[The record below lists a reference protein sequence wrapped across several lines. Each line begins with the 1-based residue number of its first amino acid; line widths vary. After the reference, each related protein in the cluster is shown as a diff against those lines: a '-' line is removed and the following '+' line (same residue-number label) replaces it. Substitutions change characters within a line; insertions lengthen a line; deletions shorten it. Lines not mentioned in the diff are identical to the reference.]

1 MYICGKNVRTL
12 VTQGFTLWELHQM
25 WFGNKSSVGPL
36 AFLSTSCSFKS
47 LLVNRSINP
56 SSSAW
61 TSFWPKISE
70 SYYPLF
76 PNQSHP
82 SRFSFVPSLSYYRSP
97 PGWEWAETQPVRV
110 RPPGDH
116 IGIKFFTIVKK
127 NHFHQ
132 SHQQKI
138 IKISQFELEQSW
150 NDWNGKTKFPNCRLR
165 SPSFWWRVFPKA
177 KQTTFAIFKL
187 PSKLRSDLSWRR
199 CLWENK
205 NCAIIVR
212 EKIFW
217 KNYPGSILRPSSPG
231 DAGA

>member
-1 MYICGKNVRTL
+1 MAKQKIASAWIENSAFNTLLCCPRVFLNSIWIGFPCIFVGKRQNSCNTRLHLLTITSNVIW
-12 VTQGFTLWELHQM
+12 QQINCWA
-25 WFGNKSSVGPL
+25 NSVGPL

-82 SRFSFVPSLSYYRSP
+82 SRFSFVPSLSYYLSP

-116 IGIKFFTIVKK
+116 IGIKFFVKK

-132 SHQQKI
+132 RHQQKI
-138 IKISQFELEQSW
+138 IKISQSELEQS
-150 NDWNGKTKFPNCRLR
+150 
-165 SPSFWWRVFPKA
+165 
-177 KQTTFAIFKL
+177 
-187 PSKLRSDLSWRR
+187 
-199 CLWENK
+199 
-205 NCAIIVR
+205 
-212 EKIFW
+212 
-217 KNYPGSILRPSSPG
+217 
-231 DAGA
+231 

>member
-1 MYICGKNVRTL
+1 MLPSCFLKQHLDWLSMYICGKNVRTL
-12 VTQGFTLWELHQM
+12 VTQGFTFWQLHQM

-110 RPPGDH
+110 WPTGDH
-116 IGIKFFTIVKK
+116 RSCLQISQKSTIFKSSKFLPNHQNQNYHKK
-127 NHFHQ
+127 
-132 SHQQKI
+132 SKSSKI
-138 IKISQFELEQSW
+138 LIQIKI
-150 NDWNGKTKFPNCRLR
+150 
-165 SPSFWWRVFPKA
+165 
-177 KQTTFAIFKL
+177 
-187 PSKLRSDLSWRR
+187 
-199 CLWENK
+199 
-205 NCAIIVR
+205 
-212 EKIFW
+212 
-217 KNYPGSILRPSSPG
+217 
-231 DAGA
+231 